1 MFPCDLCGEWYHALC
16 HKRSNQKIELCIR
29 CVRSRRPNL
38 NQLYPLLQDLASIGL
53 HFEESEYLQSTFSY
67 LITIFLLSGLIE
79 RVISWQT
86 NYKCLISNLSHNSE
100 RNLARATN
108 LYLEGLLLEVSCEDQ
123 TFLYEA
129 IKEKW
134 PDMNIH
140 EPPEGASLS
149 DETKVVNI
157 SSISSDLDSL
167 IFQTPNRKRRD
178 KDADLPRRSQ
188 NPRKKNKGARAIEQL
203 EPESDNEDDDED
215 VEDDGPCAAGAIF
228 IFNSHFILLLGQC
241 KRPDGNKVEWVY
253 CERCAKWYHM
263 FCLNVNPKDVRD
275 DPDFVCSNCQIIHAA
290 S

>member
-1 MFPCDLCGEWYHALC
+1 
-16 HKRSNQKIELCIR
+16 
-29 CVRSRRPNL
+29 
-38 NQLYPLLQDLASIGL
+38 LLQDLASIGL
-53 HFEESEYLQSTFSY
+53 HFEESEYLQS
-67 LITIFLLSGLIE
+67 LIE

-86 NYKCLISNLSHNSE
+86 NYKCLISNISRSSE

-134 PDMNIH
+134 PDMFIH

-149 DETKVVNI
+149 DETK
-157 SSISSDLDSL
+157 
-167 IFQTPNRKRRD
+167 TPNRKRRD

-215 VEDDGPCAAGAIF
+215 VEDDGPCAAG
-228 IFNSHFILLLGQC
+228 QC